1 MASILRTRKIN
12 SSLNILKHSSQFYGR
27 YSKLPYCEGGVKLY
41 RTNFENSSRLFC
53 LKHIGQASKTRTAL
67 HTPPIWQSSILTRSC
82 FHGHGPGDVTQ
93 NGNNGGSNGWQI
105 VKAMTRYIWPK
116 DATSIKARVVIAV
129 GLLIGSK
136 MASVSVPFM
145 FKYAVDVLNTGQ
157 AVGVVAAAGG
167 TAITVATSLL
177 IGYGAARAG
186 ASLFNELRNAIFA
199 KVAQNSI
206 RRVAKNV
213 FLHLHSLDLSF
224 HLSRQTGALSKAI
237 DRGSRGINF
246 ILTALVFNIVP
257 TIFEVSLVASILY
270 WRCGP
275 QFALVTLST
284 IAAYA
289 AFTLSITSWRTKFR
303 VQMNKADNEAGNLA
317 IDSLINYETVK
328 YFNNEIHEAKRYDES
343 LAQFEKA
350 SLKTSTSLAIL
361 NFGQNIV
368 FSSSLAL
375 IMVMACKGIIA
386 GNMTIGDLVM
396 VNGLLFQLSLP
407 LNFLGTVYREIRQ
420 SLIDMKTMFNILNLE
435 PNVKDKVLAPAL
447 AISPQEASITFED
460 VCFEYVNGQPIF
472 NSISLHVPA
481 GKKVAIVGGSGS
493 GKSTIVRL
501 LYRFFDPKSGRV
513 LVNGQ
518 NIRDV
523 SLESLRSSIGVVP
536 QDSVLFHNSIFYNI
550 NYGNMEATAEEVYTA
565 AKMADIHRS
574 ILRMPDGYNTQVG
587 ERGLKLS
594 GGEKQ
599 RVAIART
606 ILKNPPIILYDE
618 ATSSLDSITEQNI
631 LDSMQTVT
639 QGKTSLFIAH
649 RLSTV
654 VDCDE
659 IFVLENGFVKE
670 RGSHYTLLSNP
681 DSLYT
686 QLWNNQH
693 KAVLQNYDDSEVE
706 ENDSEELKH

>member
-1 MASILRTRKIN
+1 MAVALLRTGKIK
-12 SSLNILKHSSQFYGR
+12 SNILQYSQYYGKKLSSSY
-27 YSKLPYCEGGVKLY
+27 
-41 RTNFENSSRLFC
+41 FENCTRFNRSPLNKNPSRFFC
-53 LKHIGQASKTRTAL
+53 LRFVNQQFSKSSKVPFIKKKWTSCTLART
-67 HTPPIWQSSILTRSC
+67 C
-82 FHGHGPGDVTQ
+82 FHGHGPGEGNQ
-93 NGNNGGSNGWQI
+93 NGKNGEVNGWQI
-105 VKAMTRYIWPK
+105 VTAMARYIWPK
-116 DATSIKARVVIAV
+116 DATSIKVRVVIAV
-129 GLLIGSK
+129 SLLLGSK
-136 MASVSVPFM
+136 MASVSVPFL
-145 FKYAVDVLNTGQ
+145 FKYAVDTLNTGQ
-157 AVGVVAAAGG
+157 AVGVAAAAGG
-167 TAITVATSLL
+167 TALTVATTLL

-186 ASLFNELRNAIFA
+186 ASLFNELRNAVFA

-213 FLHLHSLDLSF
+213 FLHLHSLDLNF

-246 ILTALVFNIVP
+246 TLSALVFNIVP
-257 TIFEVSLVASILY
+257 TAFEVSLVAGILY

-275 QFALVTLST
+275 QFAVVTLST

-289 AFTLSITSWRTKFR
+289 ALTLGITSWRTKFR
-303 VQMNKADNEAGNLA
+303 VQMNKADNQAGNLA

-328 YFNNEIHEAKRYDES
+328 YFNNEQHEAKMYDSS
-343 LAQFEKA
+343 LEKFEKA
-350 SLKTSTSLAIL
+350 SLKTSTSLAML

-375 IMVMACKGIIA
+375 IMVMACKGIVA
-386 GNMTIGDLVM
+386 GHMTVGDLVM

-435 PNVKDKVLAPAL
+435 PNVKEKLNAPL
-447 AISPQEASITFED
+447 LSISPRESSITFED
-460 VCFEYVNGQPIF
+460 ICFEYVNGQPIF
-472 NSISLHVPA
+472 KGISFDVPA
-481 GKKVAIVGGSGS
+481 GSKVAIVGGSGS

-501 LYRFFDPKSGRV
+501 LYRFYDPKSGRI

-523 SLESLRSSIGVVP
+523 SLESLRSNVGVVP

-550 NYGNMEATAEEVYTA
+550 NYGNMNATAEEVYAA
-565 AKMADIHRS
+565 AKMANIHES
-574 ILRMPDGYNTQVG
+574 ILKMPHGYDTQVG

-606 ILKNPPIILYDE
+606 ILKNPSIILYDE

-631 LDSMQTVT
+631 LNSMETVT
-639 QGKTSLFIAH
+639 QGRTSLFIAH

-659 IFVLENGFVKE
+659 IFVFEDGFVKE
-670 RGSHYTLLSNP
+670 RGNHYTLLSNP

-693 KAVLQNYDDSEVE
+693 KAVLQSY
-706 ENDSEELKH
+706 DSEEGETEELGK